1 MFRLILR
8 RVVAQSPWA
17 ERRWNVPL
25 LAGAAWVVAVFAAS
39 HVFYYTRGIRFDV
52 STIPYFDQLLDPVLL
67 RTRLL
72 ESVWNMHSQPP
83 LFNLLTGVSLKLQ
96 PDSPEQ
102 LLRPVFLAAG
112 LYTALCAYLLAVR
125 LRLSPAVGALLA
137 TLVVVSPAFVL
148 HEHWYFYPHLNVAW
162 LLGGLAWLAQSRG
175 RPGPEMALAAAHW
188 AGLCLTRSL
197 FHPLFFALMAV
208 LVVARVAPG
217 ARPKAG
223 LCFLLPG
230 LLLGGWCAKN
240 EALFGFFGT
249 SSWGS
254 RNVSHAVEEL
264 LGPNRV
270 NAEARLG
277 HLSPAIGVGPFESGE
292 RNVSAFGLTPRTTG
306 IVALD
311 EVNKQVASWH
321 SVSYN
326 HWSYPA
332 TSRFYASDAR
342 DLMKTY
348 PRAYLA
354 ALRRVSLPNFL
365 RPVDANGFLSP
376 NREAIAELVK
386 AFDAVDGSRSIDLVI
401 VFGLALAIVA
411 SLSAATTNTERVVL
425 SAALFCIAWVS
436 VVGVAGEL
444 GENNRFRY
452 KILWLSWII
461 ASAGY
466 SAAIRAA
473 VSFWRNRALAR
484 RKEHHFADRPAGSTP
499 GNFGPCL

>member
-1 MFRLILR
+1 MFRFTVR
-8 RVVAQSPWA
+8 RIAAPSPWPGQ
-17 ERRWNVPL
+17 RWDVPL
-25 LAGAAWVVAVFAAS
+25 LAGAAWVVAAFAAS
-39 HVFYYTRGIRFDV
+39 HAFYYARGIRFDV

-72 ESVWNMHSQPP
+72 ESVWHMHSQPP
-83 LFNLLTGVSLKLQ
+83 LFNLLTGVALKLR
-96 PDSPEQ
+96 PESPAQ

-125 LRLSPAVGALLA
+125 LRLSPPVGALLA
-137 TLVVVSPAFVL
+137 TLVVASPAFVL

-175 RPGPEMALAAAHW
+175 RPGPELAIAAAHW

-197 FHPLFFALMAV
+197 FHPLFFALMAAV
-208 LVVARVAPG
+208 VVARAAPG
-217 ARPKAG
+217 VRRKAG

-254 RNVSHAVEEL
+254 RNVSHAVEDL

-277 HLSPAIGVGPFESGE
+277 NLSPAIKVGPFESGE
-292 RNVSAFGLTPRTTG
+292 RNISAFGLTPRTTG

-326 HWSYPA
+326 HWSYPESA
-332 TSRFYASDAR
+332 RFYASDAR
-342 DLMKTY
+342 DLMKAY

-354 ALRRVSLPNFL
+354 ALLRVSLPNFL

-376 NREAIAELVK
+376 NREAIADFTK
-386 AFDAVDGSRSIDLVI
+386 AFDAVDGSRNIDIVI
-401 VFGLALAIVA
+401 VVGLALAVAA
-411 SLSAATTNTERVVL
+411 SLGAGTRSAERVVL
-425 SAALFCIAWVS
+425 SAALLCIAWVT

-444 GENNRFRY
+444 GENNRFRF
-452 KILWLSWII
+452 KILWLCWII

-466 SAAIRAA
+466 SFAVRAA

-484 RKEHHFADRPAGSTP
+484 SKRQHYADPAGNAS